1 MMRKSEVLAAEA
13 VSCLNKA
20 LCHLKGIWE
29 EIGIPEDQR
38 LQRTNVV
45 KNHIKNLLDMMIK
58 EEDALKKRLV
68 SSIQTCRTEME
79 QLCLELH
86 LSAFEEEVGLSMLQ
100 QEKNIRT
107 QVEALTKEKSQRMEQ
122 LKALQDQDQDLCD
135 ILCCLP
141 YGIAPDSVPSLEQLE
156 NFRQHIANQNAE
168 KAKRYAEFMELKKQ
182 IILHME
188 ELDHIPETSFEKD
201 VVCEDEDSFC
211 LSRDNITAL
220 KLLLCQ
226 LEERKAENQAICES
240 LREKMQQ
247 LWTRLQVPQEERE
260 AFNQHMVAS
269 RKRNLEA
276 LQAEVQRLEELKLL
290 NIRNVTDAIRSE
302 IAVFWEKCFFSI
314 DQRQAFAPY
323 FSDDFNEE
331 LLALHDAEI
340 QRLKQHHEDH
350 KELFDGVH
358 KWEESWRLYLELEK
372 KATDPARFTNRGGN
386 LLKEEKQRSEL
397 HKNLPKLEKKLKAQI
412 DAWEGEQGR
421 EFLVNGQKFLQYVE
435 EQWELHRVEK
445 EREKLERHLK
455 KSKQTEEDMLY
466 GTAVR
471 TPTKRRL
478 LGTTTPNKSRKLFNA
493 TSSISS
499 TTSNGTM
506 RSVYG
511 GTVCRSP
518 VPRPPLSANKIQAAR
533 TPGST
538 KPPHPRIQGCNKE
551 NEAQLKGN
559 ALSGALQTPPCPQ
572 RNFSMASVAS
582 TYSEFVRDLS
592 KASNAK
598 IQHNILNST
607 TTNL

>member
-20 LCHLKGIWE
+20 LCHLKDIWE

-58 EEDALKKRLV
+58 EEETLKQRLV
-68 SSIQTCRTEME
+68 SSIQTCRAEME
-79 QLCLELH
+79 KLCLELH
-86 LSAFEEEVGLSMLQ
+86 LSAFEEENGLSMLQ
-100 QEKNIRT
+100 EEKNIRT
-107 QVEALTKEKSQRMEQ
+107 RVEALTKEKSQRMEQ
-122 LKALQDQDQDLCD
+122 LKALLEQDQDLCD
-135 ILCCLP
+135 ILCSMP

-156 NFRQHIANQNAE
+156 NFRQHIANQDAE

-182 IILHME
+182 IILYME

-226 LEERKAENQAICES
+226 LEERKAENEAMCES
-240 LREKMQQ
+240 QREKIQQ
-247 LWTRLQVPQEERE
+247 LWNRLQVPQEERE
-260 AFNQHMVAS
+260 AFNQHMVTS
-269 RKRNLEA
+269 KKRNLEA
-276 LQAEVQRLEELKLL
+276 LRAEVQRLEELKLL
-290 NIRNVTDAIRSE
+290 NICNVTDAIRSE
-302 IAVFWEKCFFSI
+302 IAVFWEKCFFST

-340 QRLKQHHEDH
+340 QRLKQHFEDH
-350 KELFDGVH
+350 KELFNGVQ
-358 KWEESWRLYLELEK
+358 KWEESWRLFLELEK
-372 KATDPARFTNRGGN
+372 KATDPTRFTNRGGN

-397 HKNLPKLEKKLKAQI
+397 QKNLPKLEKKLKAQI
-412 DAWEGEQGR
+412 DVWESEQGR

-435 EQWELHRVEK
+435 EQWELHRMEK
-445 EREKLERHLK
+445 EKEKLERHLK
-455 KSKQTEEDMLY
+455 KSKQTEEEMLY
-466 GTAVR
+466 GTVVR

-478 LGTTTPNKSRKLFNA
+478 LGTTTPNKSRKFHT

-499 TTSNGTM
+499 ATSNSTM

-518 VPRPPLSANKIQAAR
+518 VPRTPLSANKTPTAR
-533 TPGST
+533 TPGSS
-538 KPPHPRIQGCNKE
+538 KPPHPRIHGCNKE

-559 ALSGALQTPPCPQ
+559 ALCERPVQGL
-572 RNFSMASVAS
+572 
-582 TYSEFVRDLS
+582 
-592 KASNAK
+592 
-598 IQHNILNST
+598 
-607 TTNL
+607 